1 MYINILYQLSVN
13 LFTLN
18 AATVRPAFDD
28 PIPVVNIDLGH
39 TFHANLSNWDL
50 PVPGSPT
57 NSK

>member
-1 MYINILYQLSVN
+1 MSDH
-13 LFTLN
+13 LFTLK
-18 AATVRPAFDD
+18 AATVRPALDD

-39 TFHANLSNWDL
+39 TFQANLSNWDL